1 MREPSQVVPRKSE
14 GFGDGEMRPWSS
26 GAATPLN
33 KGPSP
38 GTGGQCAAE
47 SLGAHK
53 YFWDTRSLSE
63 QKHGFGEESGK
74 AVINVAMLYSL

>member
-14 GFGDGEMRPWSS
+14 GIGGGEMRPWSS
-26 GAATPLN
+26 GPATPFN

-47 SLGAHK
+47 SLGVRHQI
-53 YFWDTRSLSE
+53 SE
-63 QKHGFGEESGK
+63 QKHGFGEEGGK
-74 AVINVAMLYSL
+74 VVINVVMLYSL